1 MPRSLTGVTA
11 TDGDGG
17 GSGESVATTDLT
29 DWSAFQSGLTTDLAG
44 KAAAGE
50 TVLLS
55 GNQTIAGQ
63 KSFTDDLT
71 FHDIYVDSTKSISST
86 VAGGGGETEYTASVV
101 GQPTL
106 NSLNTM
112 FTSAPANT
120 QKTIAYLENTGQTIF
135 VSTIGVN

>member
-29 DWSAFQSGLTTDLAG
+29 DWSAFQSGLTTDLAR
-44 KAAAGE
+44 KMAAGE

-63 KSFTDDLT
+63 KSFTGEST
-71 FHDIYVDSTKSISST
+71 FNDTVYVDSTKSIIIT
-86 VAGGGGETEYTASVV
+86 VAGGGGRRSTRPLKSVN
-101 GQPTL
+101 PPSTL
-106 NSLNTM
+106 
-112 FTSAPANT
+112 
-120 QKTIAYLENTGQTIF
+120 
-135 VSTIGVN
+135 